1 MEINSFLL
9 NFLSKGIK
17 NSQKIENIADVAEDA
32 QSITKLYEVNFK
44 DVQDEFLSNIGL
56 EDESNPAW
64 NLFCPKQVQR
74 RVDLANKDQIQTKL
88 ASFQIAEQV
97 QSKEIIQKVTE
108 IGKKLKLESK
118 YEKAT
123 LGILL
128 GSADPEEAC
137 SQIYKLNTKRKEK
150 KQIMNVIIQTSLMEK
165 SYNTF
170 YCKILQKLGFLS
182 QDFTQN
188 LYGAIFDILL
198 GPVNKYSAKKL
209 TKFSKML
216 SDCLIMGIVNTK
228 LFKFMQVSN
237 LNNTTLQIG
246 KLIVKQ
252 IFQRLSKEE
261 VRTMAFKIA
270 KNPHNADVCEHLRNI
285 TMLIQKKESEYS
297 TKMLE
302 QGLGQHVV
310 NRFTENAAGF
320 KKWIKHQLI
329 TDGENGGEYQ
339 EDEEPTYD

>member
-1 MEINSFLL
+1 
-9 NFLSKGIK
+9 
-17 NSQKIENIADVAEDA
+17 
-32 QSITKLYEVNFK
+32 
-44 DVQDEFLSNIGL
+44 
-56 EDESNPAW
+56 
-64 NLFCPKQVQR
+64 
-74 RVDLANKDQIQTKL
+74 
-88 ASFQIAEQV
+88 
-97 QSKEIIQKVTE
+97 
-108 IGKKLKLESK
+108 
-118 YEKAT
+118 
-123 LGILL
+123 
-128 GSADPEEAC
+128 
-137 SQIYKLNTKRKEK
+137 
-150 KQIMNVIIQTSLMEK
+150 
-165 SYNTF
+165 
-170 YCKILQKLGFLS
+170 
-182 QDFTQN
+182 
-188 LYGAIFDILL
+188 
-198 GPVNKYSAKKL
+198 
-209 TKFSKML
+209 ML